1 MKRFFLTGIGLF
13 LLSVPVLA
21 QDVYVTDSLKATFRS
36 GPGNDHKILR
46 MVSSGERMTVIEAQ
60 DAWTKVQLANGTEG
74 WMLNQWLT
82 EDVPKGIQ
90 LEALQKKY
98 ESLLAKHSTL
108 KQSCDAMEEENKT
121 LKSSLAISNKKERD
135 IRSDYEELKAGSTQY
150 LELKAEY
157 TKVKTSLDEKNREC
171 DTLNDQLTQ
180 KQIFWT
186 LTGAGILLTGIII
199 GFSSKR
205 KRRHSLLD

>member
-1 MKRFFLTGIGLF
+1 MKRFILAVICLI
-13 LLSVPVLA
+13 LLPFPVYA
-21 QDVYVTDSLKATFRS
+21 QYIYVTDSLKATFRT

-46 MVSSGERMTVIEAQ
+46 MVSSGEKLTVLETQ
-60 DAWTKVQLANGTEG
+60 DAWTKVQLPSGAEG

-98 ESLLAKHSTL
+98 ESLLARHSSL
-108 KQSCDAMEEENKT
+108 KQEHNVLEQENT
-121 LKSSLAISNKKERD
+121 SLKSDLGACKQKESQVRD
-135 IRSDYEELKAGSTQY
+135 EYEKLKAGSGQY
-150 LELKAEY
+150 LELRDKY
-157 TKVKTSLDEKNREC
+157 TKTKTSLEAKVLEC

-180 KQIFWT
+180 KWIFWT
-186 LTGAGILLTGIII
+186 ITGAGILLIGIIM
-199 GFSSKR
+199 GSSSKR